1 MLLQNGVWRLCAW
14 LKRRRR
20 LLLTTRNGRPMPDP
34 AFTVTYTIP
43 NYTYSNVKVDQ
54 LRVVGDVGYKPFKG
68 VRTKAQAGKLEFRW

>member
-1 MLLQNGVWRLCAW
+1 
-14 LKRRRR
+14 
-20 LLLTTRNGRPMPDP
+20 MPDP